1 MAILIDGDAMSF
13 RAAAYGAPSRST
25 VQFLQQQF
33 QDPSRALMFANSS
46 FVERARNMFEENYS
60 DAALARLEAVR
71 RSLRKTWDLDDIR
84 PLLSVEEMQNAKPV
98 MQRWI
103 MANPFI
109 RKLYKEGRVAGYGDS
124 YIDHKKQGIGA
135 DHYDYR
141 LAMSGFATFNDEDGW
156 TATTYGDELL
166 DGDVRPTFAEQID
179 IFQTWCEAEG
189 HLLHGKRD
197 ITSPEDSE
205 WG

>member
-1 MAILIDGDAMSF
+1 MTVLIDGDAMSF
-13 RAAAYGAPSRST
+13 RAAAYGRPNPAT

-33 QDPSRALMFANSS
+33 SNPSRALLVANSS
-46 FVERARNMFEENYS
+46 FLERSRSMFDQNFGS
-60 DAALARLEAVR
+60 AAMARLESVR
-71 RSLRKTWDLDDIR
+71 RNLRRAWDDDDIR
-84 PLLSVEEMQNAKPV
+84 PLLTIEAMQAAKPQ

-109 RKLYKEGRVAGYGDS
+109 RKLYKEGRVSGFGDS
-124 YIDHKKQGIGA
+124 YVDHKKQGIGA

-141 LAMSGFATFNDEDGW
+141 VAMSGFATFNDEDGW

-166 DGDVRPTFAEQID
+166 EGDERPTFSEQID
-179 IFQTWCEAEG
+179 IFQTWCEAEY
-189 HLLHGKRD
+189 HLLNDKRD
-197 ITSPEDSE
+197 ITSPEDNE